1 MGLDMYLEKAKRIGG
16 VTPKQLRN
24 INEYFSWKDESKNGS
39 SYSMKEWCGVDL
51 EDVDMSLVDAYRDEY
66 VHRYASW
73 DREKKFGWKTI
84 FETVA
89 DWRKAN
95 HIHSWFVENVQ
106 GGNDDCGMYEVTK
119 EQLEDLLD
127 VCKRV
132 IAGSNLVKGQIKN
145 GYTYK
150 DGKETPI
157 YEDGEYIEDS
167 SVAEELLPTTSGFFF
182 GSTAYDQWYYADVK
196 DTIEII
202 EKVLTTTD
210 FKHEIVM
217 YSSSW

>member
-1 MGLDMYLEKAKRIGG
+1 MGLDMYLEKAKRIGN
-16 VTPKQLRN
+16 VTPGQLIRV
-24 INEYFSWKDESKNGS
+24 NEYFGYLERPEEHHDCT
-39 SYSMKEWCGVDL
+39 MKEWCGIN
-51 EDVDMSLVDAYRDEY
+51 ESEVDMERVKAYENEY

-73 DREKKFGWKTI
+73 DRDKKYGWKTI

-95 HIHSWFVENVQ
+95 HIHNWFVENVQ
-106 GGNDDCGMYEVTK
+106 DGNDDCGTYEVTR

-132 IAGSNLVKGQIKN
+132 INGSKLVKGKVAN
-145 GYTYK
+145 GQTLEN
-150 DGKETPI
+150 GKWKTD
-157 YEDGEYIEDS
+157 YVDGEYIEDS

-182 GSTAYDQWYYADVK
+182 GSTTYDQWYYADVK

-202 EKVLTTTD
+202 EKVLSTTD